1 MRSEFASIS
10 IAIERNESMHG
21 GIPDRRATAV
31 WGLFH
36 ECCNTLLDDQKQ
48 GCPDLESG
56 HGTPY
61 DWLLPS
67 FSLTRI
73 GIRAYNGRSLML
85 AERLGVLEAWL
96 AVEIA
101 ARAEHERALG
111 LETAAA
117 QTVDAR
123 QAVVFVTAYP
133 G

>member
-1 MRSEFASIS
+1 MAEA
-10 IAIERNESMHG
+10 E
-21 GIPDRRATAV
+21 
-31 WGLFH
+31 GL
-36 ECCNTLLDDQKQ
+36 
-48 GCPDLESG
+48 
-56 HGTPY
+56 GTPAAGL
-61 DWLLPS
+61 W
-67 FSLTRI
+67 TIGVRVRI

-85 AERLGVLEAWL
+85 AERRGVLEAWL